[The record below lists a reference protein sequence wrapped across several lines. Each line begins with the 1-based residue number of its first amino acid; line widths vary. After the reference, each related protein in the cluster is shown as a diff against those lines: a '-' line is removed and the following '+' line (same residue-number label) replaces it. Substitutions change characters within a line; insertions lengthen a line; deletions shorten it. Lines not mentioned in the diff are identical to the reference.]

1 MNQEHLF
8 DRQEGKRKEEVQ
20 DQQLIQVYQVPY
32 CREEEAL
39 EAALEAATEVLGLPG
54 EVPGPLLEDQ
64 LATILQVQLHLC
76 LIILSEEAVK
86 AILEEQIVKAKQT
99 LVGEVQE
106 EAQRKQYHTRPKDLW
121 VETLPMEM
129 YTPE

>member
-1 MNQEHLF
+1 MVTPKPVSSLMNQEHLF

-76 LIILSEEAVK
+76 LIILSEEVVK

-106 EAQRKQYHTRPKDLW
+106 EAQRKQYHTRPKDL
-121 VETLPMEM
+121 
-129 YTPE
+129 

>member
-1 MNQEHLF
+1 MVTPKPVSSLMNQEHLF

-76 LIILSEEAVK
+76 LIILSEEVVK

-106 EAQRKQYHTRPKDLW
+106 EAQRKQYHTRPKGL
-121 VETLPMEM
+121 
-129 YTPE
+129 